1 MRRPTLIFFLLTIYS
16 LGYAQSSGDS
26 IRTKLYEPKNN
37 WGLNFIYG
45 DKGFGLSSIVF
56 YPLGKFSYLSLGL
69 GVSGVSDTREFE
81 QFDIYGNSYV
91 PNKEKRVFLIPLN
104 IGIQYYIFK
113 DDIEGNFK
121 PMVIGGLSPSL
132 VLTNPYDKAYFE
144 AFKYFNA
151 SFALGPYVGIGLDY
165 NESSSFGVSF
175 DARFYYLP
183 VIGNEINSL
192 RNRPIKDVG
201 GFQLKFGVIFLR

>member
-1 MRRPTLIFFLLTIYS
+1 MKRTILIFFLLITYS
-16 LGYAQSSGDS
+16 MGYTQFLGDS
-26 IRTKLYEPKNN
+26 IKTKPRETKNN
-37 WGLNFIYG
+37 WGLNLIYG
-45 DKGFGLSSIVF
+45 DKGFGLSSVVF
-56 YPLGKFSYLSLGL
+56 YPLGKFSYLSFGL
-69 GVSGVSDTREFE
+69 GVSGVADNREFE

-91 PNKEKRVFLIPLN
+91 PDKEKRIFLIPLN

-121 PMVIGGLSPSL
+121 PLITGGIAPALI
-132 VLTNPYDKAYFE
+132 LTNPYDKGYFE

-151 SFALGPYVGIGLDY
+151 GFAFGPYIGIGLDY

-183 VIGNEINSL
+183 VLTKEVNSL
-192 RNRPIKDVG
+192 KNRPIKDVG
-201 GFQLKFGVIFLR
+201 GFQLKFGVIFLK